1 MNINIGPEDIFQFI
15 VDHKYWLAAIV
26 PFVLAVMALRAR
38 G

>member
-1 MNINIGPEDIFQFI
+1 MDVNIGPEDIIEFVVTYKWWI
-15 VDHKYWLAAIV
+15 AVII